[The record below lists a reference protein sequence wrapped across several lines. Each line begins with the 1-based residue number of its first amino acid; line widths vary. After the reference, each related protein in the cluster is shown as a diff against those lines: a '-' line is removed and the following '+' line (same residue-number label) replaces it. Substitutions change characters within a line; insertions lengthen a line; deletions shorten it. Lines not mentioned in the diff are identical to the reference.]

1 MTIHKIDSSIE
12 HQSSQVSTV
21 GSKGS
26 SMQFSCP
33 ICGYVFKTRKD
44 LLHHVEI
51 AYRFKYHDHLVLQQI
66 RPIHESIPSDF
77 HAQLIQLNF
86 FRHTLREVA
95 EEMEVDGDEVVGIF
109 ACEPVTLDPH
119 EQRERERSTP
129 PLDIQIPTNPRL
141 IVVKPAENGTVFSP
155 YTTSSP
161 YNYDPKSST
170 QARVTP
176 PKGFM
181 ARTNDRGLETY
192 SDNDDDDTWN
202 CNEENGDDLVRR
214 ALGWCNCALQKT
226 CETTVF
232 LSFHSCLLTCH
243 MSQGRVSSFVS

>member
-1 MTIHKIDSSIE
+1 MDAGSPSVCVVLMTIHKVDSSIE
-12 HQSSQVSTV
+12 HQCSQVSTV

-26 SMQFSCP
+26 SMQSSCT

-66 RPIHESIPSDF
+66 RPIHESVPSDF

-86 FRHTLREVA
+86 YRHTLREVA
-95 EEMEVDGDEVVGIF
+95 EEMEVDGDEVGIF
-109 ACEPVTLDPH
+109 AYEPVTLDPH

-129 PLDIQIPTNPRL
+129 PLGIQIPTDLPV
-141 IVVKPAENGTVFSP
+141 IVVKPAENGTVFNP

-176 PKGFM
+176 PPKDLWPAKMTVVWILIRITTMTTPGTAMRRM
-181 ARTNDRGLETY
+181 AMI
-192 SDNDDDDTWN
+192 W
-202 CNEENGDDLVRR
+202 
-214 ALGWCNCALQKT
+214 
-226 CETTVF
+226 
-232 LSFHSCLLTCH
+232 
-243 MSQGRVSSFVS
+243 